1 MEPTEV
7 VSVMPKRGPSSP
19 KIIVDTNLTVQN
31 SSAIRPTPVKAGKS
45 ITHLDNNK
53 QVQVSCLLL
62 FLVLTHGLRT
72 PSEEI
77 AFTVQSK
84 INSHFQIFRYGQSIF
99 CLPHRPKFS
108 NVFDLC
114 LHWVSVVRVSAN
126 KQCHSWISCL
136 SN

>member
-62 FLVLTHGLRT
+62 FLVLTYTTLHISDSSVMEFSFTDEGLLD
-72 PSEEI
+72 I
-77 AFTVQSK
+77 VNCLQLK
-84 INSHFQIFRYGQSIF
+84 IYRGSPPYVHFGTW
-99 CLPHRPKFS
+99 K
-108 NVFDLC
+108 N
-114 LHWVSVVRVSAN
+114 RVT
-126 KQCHSWISCL
+126 
-136 SN
+136 

>member
-62 FLVLTHGLRT
+62 FLVLTYTTLHISDSSVMEFSFTDEGLLD
-72 PSEEI
+72 I
-77 AFTVQSK
+77 VNCLQLK
-84 INSHFQIFRYGQSIF
+84 IYRGSLPCAHFGTWKKPCYM
-99 CLPHRPKFS
+99 KFML
-108 NVFDLC
+108 VGL
-114 LHWVSVVRVSAN
+114 
-126 KQCHSWISCL
+126 
-136 SN
+136 

>member
-62 FLVLTHGLRT
+62 FLVLTYTTLHISDSSVMEFSVTDETVVSPLLMQKSPT
-72 PSEEI
+72 CTYISQKPS
-77 AFTVQSK
+77 K
-84 INSHFQIFRYGQSIF
+84 WDPWY
-99 CLPHRPKFS
+99 
-108 NVFDLC
+108 
-114 LHWVSVVRVSAN
+114 
-126 KQCHSWISCL
+126 
-136 SN
+136 

>member
-62 FLVLTHGLRT
+62 FLVLTYIHTTLHISDSSVMEFSVTDEGLLD
-72 PSEEI
+72 I
-77 AFTVQSK
+77 V
-84 INSHFQIFRYGQSIF
+84 NCLQIKNYRGS
-99 CLPHRPKFS
+99 LP
-108 NVFDLC
+108 
-114 LHWVSVVRVSAN
+114 
-126 KQCHSWISCL
+126 
-136 SN
+136 